1 VDSSDESL
9 DSNQDQNQVWTSNS
23 DLFMA
28 VAVVFLMMFVY
39 ALLAAS
45 VEKIHSAQIE
55 QEQKMLDR
63 GLIPK
68 RQKVQHDKDVKQLTA
83 SISDIDT
90 QQKILDD
97 YLSKVQML
105 SKTISERKKT
115 LTRLQEGHLNKNIAL
130 QKANKLIRSQSFE
143 INSLVNNIQDLSLQ
157 LNKAE
162 NQNQNKSEK
171 IQKMNKHAKMQD
183 EKIAMLKTITD
194 SKEKDIKKLQQ
205 NVLVREQSLDNKE
218 RVVEAKD
225 AFITKLKA
233 TIEANDKKIAGLN
246 SNIKSQK
253 DKLYEQNQTNKKL
266 DNNIKNYQEKL
277 SKSNQANQNLGKELN
292 EQKALNGT
300 IKTELTSVGKSLSAS
315 RSQLE
320 AFGKKEN
327 LFDKEMMILKKKN
340 QELKKMVNTE
350 KKKTEQAEVKLT
362 HTEKKAFTEKQQLK
376 QTQQK
381 MKKQAAYKE
390 REIKKLK
397 NQAYHK
403 ELRKVIASNMAVR
416 FKDLGIDVALDRK
429 TGKIFLRSDQ
439 SYLFANDSFT
449 VQEDMQLKLKK
460 LIPVYAEELL
470 SNPKISPLITD
481 INIVGHASPRFEG
494 KPVDPIKADS
504 RAYRF
509 NMRLSINRANAVANH
524 IFHRQFGEFS
534 NKEKFRGLLA
544 VSGMSFSRPISAEQN
559 QNALQTV
566 PDKQQAPCGIY
577 DCTQSRRVE
586 ISFGLREDVSGVKN
600 LMVH

>member
-1 VDSSDESL
+1 
-9 DSNQDQNQVWTSNS
+9 
-23 DLFMA
+23 M
-28 VAVVFLMMFVY
+28 
-39 ALLAAS
+39 
-45 VEKIHSAQIE
+45 
-55 QEQKMLDR
+55 QE
-63 GLIPK
+63 
-68 RQKVQHDKDVKQLTA
+68 
-83 SISDIDT
+83 
-90 QQKILDD
+90 
-97 YLSKVQML
+97 
-105 SKTISERKKT
+105 
-115 LTRLQEGHLNKNIAL
+115 
-130 QKANKLIRSQSFE
+130 
-143 INSLVNNIQDLSLQ
+143 
-157 LNKAE
+157 
-162 NQNQNKSEK
+162 
-171 IQKMNKHAKMQD
+171 

-218 RVVEAKD
+218 RIVAAKD

-233 TIEANDKKIAGLN
+233 TIEANNEKIAGLT

-253 DKLYEQNQTNKKL
+253 DKLYEQNQMNKKL
-266 DNNIKNYQEKL
+266 DNNIKSYQEKL
-277 SKSNQANQNLGKELN
+277 SKSNQFNQNLGKELN

-300 IKTELTSVGKSLSAS
+300 IKKELTSVGKSLSAS
-315 RSQLE
+315 RSQIE

-340 QELKKMVNTE
+340 QELKKMVNAE

-362 HTEKKAFTEKQQLK
+362 RTEKKVLTEQQQLKQTQQQLK

-390 REIKKLK
+390 QEIKKLK

-470 SNPKISPLITD
+470 NNPKISPLITD

-524 IFHRQFGEFS
+524 IFHRQFGDFS

-559 QNALQTV
+559 QNALQEV
-566 PDKQQAPCGIY
+566 PDKQQGPCGIY